1 MTQLTI
7 ALCEHMR
14 SIEFYYILAMSTLQ
28 YMCATLASY
37 DYRQAGVSCLGRE
50 SVKRQR
56 ALGYPGI
63 RGVLSPLATLVKT
76 LGNHGI
82 GRRPSV

>member
-1 MTQLTI
+1 M
-7 ALCEHMR
+7 H
-14 SIEFYYILAMSTLQ
+14 AM
-28 YMCATLASY
+28 ATLASY
-37 DYRQAGVSCLGRE
+37 SYRQAGVSCLGRE

-63 RGVLSPLATLVKT
+63 RGVLVSCATPEQT

-82 GRRPSV
+82 